1 MEAVSV
7 IFVLSKELDDESQ
20 ASEVMLQA
28 FEACKQNKVNTLWV
42 KEQDIPRKELKK
54 TDFIVFEN
62 FEGQDF
68 EGIKEAKS
76 AILGPWCILVCLMEG
91 KKIPNFQ
98 WPIYNVAM
106 YDCIVTSSHLPKSM
120 KSKIDEM
127 VQRMG
132 GYYNDSLSEST
143 THLITDSVKSAKYM
157 RAIEMNIKV
166 LTPSWIDAVWEA
178 SQEANIHCNDKQFDK
193 FKCPPL
199 HKLIICTTG
208 ISSMKERE
216 EVRRLVTE
224 NGGEFTAKLN
234 LKKTDFLI
242 CDGAAGA
249 MSEKYKQARKTSN
262 VTCVTLQWLHD
273 SIQKGYCVPHEDYV
287 VQKGTST
294 PQKPDFINPDFS
306 TMSAIDQSKCD
317 RTSVEESVVHN
328 PTYNSASHSSTPT
341 SGAKRKVFAECD
353 NLIEQ
358 IDIKKAKKS
367 GQFLDGFS
375 IYLVGFKDDHREKLC
390 KIINAS
396 GATRC
401 DDMSD
406 RVTHVI
412 VGDPESHELKI
423 IKSKGFTCFIV
434 TIQWLLDSIDRKR
447 PCGEDPYLVNN
458 LRDESKFKSPMGK
471 KGLSLLRSKRTI
483 TEIDLTLSQ
492 KEKENL
498 ENEMD
503 AEAEKEI
510 MKQYMM
516 PEPTAEEDTL
526 ANILKNANFDSERL
540 GGAESDSQNKQH
552 ADAPSTEETYTSQ
565 TLDQPLDIFR
575 GFSFFITG
583 FDEEQVTEME
593 EKIQSASGRITNV
606 FRDAN
611 YVVAPC
617 FISDPLD
624 YDENITINDLW
635 IYDCIT
641 EEQILPIA
649 YYHRPLHVV
658 NPTVLED
665 CVVTVS
671 GYMGYERNFLSSL
684 IVMLGGVSQEQFCR
698 ITSVERNVLGSTHL
712 VIAEAK
718 GKKYAGAVKW
728 RLPAVTQDW
737 LVGCARSEVRLPE
750 RDYLV
755 SDAGSKIDS
764 SVTSS
769 KLETA
774 SKKENTSNP
783 QSVSMEYSKISA
795 RDVVPQHL
803 LEFNKDY
810 YNVALG
816 ITANTNSTGV
826 SLKDTPGTS
835 SRSSDS
841 DKIDLRLE
849 DFSKPS
855 RDRSDERNVE
865 DGTKPS
871 GSGMEEPMSRS
882 SRKTS
887 VSSQK
892 GRALGNSSLLSP
904 INSGMNDSDLPSS
917 SVVRVETPKVTSEDS
932 FTIPPP
938 RPVNMGRR
946 DSRSQRS
953 RDPFKTPDR
962 MEDDLPYSQVTPVEK
977 IMNAVRMTNLLGT
990 PESPQVPRCAWDV
1003 DTPDTPYGIC
1013 FDPNPSRSLKKRML
1027 RFINSFPDKATPPA
1041 KRRVS
1046 TPLSELKRR
1055 LWDKIGSN
1063 LDSQSQSEDPSTPGR
1078 QDSQDDEENESEKV
1092 SCTQSELV
1100 NTKLKQLEE
1109 IMTAVGGSANKS
1121 RRQKEADF
1129 VLETACDQDMRVS
1142 QPCTVQ
1148 WDFGKDTQEEPSPES
1163 KVFMISGVG
1172 DPNLRSKIVSSL
1184 KELGATVSET
1194 SSYDPSAT
1202 HLLCPKP
1209 ARNEKTLSCMA
1220 AGKWIL
1226 HIDYVDACLKASKFV
1241 NEEYYE
1247 FGNPNSIGKI
1257 SIELDRDIEI
1267 RMQAIHYWR
1276 NELARTGR
1284 GPFQD
1289 MRTIIVAEK
1298 KQALVSVI
1306 EAGGGTVIEATPP
1319 FDDTIHATHCLMEPK
1334 SVSNFALYEPLARQG
1349 IYCVNTLYLSD
1360 FLHRTNKDIK
1370 DAILPFYQK
1379 YFR

>member
-76 AILGPWCILVCLMEG
+76 ASILGPWCILVCLMEG

-755 SDAGSKIDS
+755 SDAG
-764 SVTSS
+764 
-769 KLETA
+769 
-774 SKKENTSNP
+774 
-783 QSVSMEYSKISA
+783 
-795 RDVVPQHL
+795 
-803 LEFNKDY
+803 
-810 YNVALG
+810 
-816 ITANTNSTGV
+816 
-826 SLKDTPGTS
+826 
-835 SRSSDS
+835 
-841 DKIDLRLE
+841 
-849 DFSKPS
+849 
-855 RDRSDERNVE
+855 
-865 DGTKPS
+865 
-871 GSGMEEPMSRS
+871 
-882 SRKTS
+882 
-887 VSSQK
+887 
-892 GRALGNSSLLSP
+892 
-904 INSGMNDSDLPSS
+904 MNDSDLPSS